1 MALTRL
7 TKITGP
13 GIKTDTNWVGN
24 NANYSGIVTATSFV
38 GSGASLT
45 GIDATAVKDSS
56 GNVKIQAEASGAVYT
71 GIHTFTTL
79 KSTSADFSG
88 NVTIGG
94 TLTYEDV
101 TNIDSVGLVTAR
113 DGIFIPDN
121 KKLELGNTT
130 SSPDFEI
137 SHNTSGYNE
146 IQSNNGNIRIRN
158 YDTSGPGK
166 SLYVQSEIVQLRS
179 HTNNHTMIDA
189 RAGAQVDLYYNNE
202 KKLETSAKGIQVG
215 TGVTI
220 ETNGQANLAGIVTT
234 GEGIFVP
241 NSKEIKIGGSYAS
254 PNLRI
259 FSNGVHQYIRESGA
273 GNLFVSTNSLNV
285 LNAVTSE
292 TLLKANQGS
301 SGYVKLYQNNQ
312 VKLETTSTGTVVTG
326 ILTATGRVGVGTN
339 TTTERNALTGLK
351 AGHLIMNATTD
362 LLEYYNGTSWT
373 PIDTPPSVSSV
384 NNTNITETQIAAG
397 FDLVI
402 TGSNFKTGATVTF
415 IGNDGTEHISPTT
428 TVNTT
433 TQITARVHG
442 SVSNANEPYDVKVT
456 NASGLSGILEDAF
469 NINAKPVWTTA
480 SGTLATIK
488 DNATGIHTT
497 VAASDPE
504 GDTVTYSGTVGG
516 GMSLNSTTGAIS
528 GDPTDVNSNTTVS
541 FTLNATSSGSNVTAR
556 NFNIIVQPGP
566 ILDSLEVWFDP
577 RNFSSLANNSTASS
591 NSASNTN
598 ATWTLTTDGAAGFVS
613 GTNSQ
618 AIECTSGSRVQFHT
632 KGQDIT
638 AFDNINNFTF
648 EFWVYVGSTSTPT
661 WAFLGG
667 KSNFWGANEAGIYV
681 HSNGN
686 TFGFHTANT
695 YGVEVSFP
703 SVGWHHIVGVR
714 NLSDANCR
722 KIYIDNS
729 VVAEDNGGDNDAN
742 HTLNNDNAM
751 TIGGD
756 CPAPNSN
763 NFNTPGYPLP
773 STWKFGHTRFYTK
786 ALSATEITKNWNA
799 EKAIYGL

>member
-1 MALTRL
+1 MSKIKLTGSNSGYVEIASAADAGNLTLTLPTSGTALLSNTGNVF
-7 TKITGP
+7 TGITTFTGVN
-13 GIKTDTNWVGN
+13 ITDDITFN
-24 NANYSGIVTATSFV
+24 
-38 GSGASLT
+38 GASYNVVWDKSDNQLEFGANAKLSFGASSDMQLYHDGNHSYIADAGT
-45 GIDATAVKDSS
+45 GNLRLRS
-56 GNVKIQAEASGAVYT
+56 
-71 GIHTFTTL
+71 
-79 KSTSADFSG
+79 
-88 NVTIGG
+88 G
-94 TLTYEDV
+94 TL
-101 TNIDSVGLVTAR
+101 
-113 DGIFIPDN
+113 
-121 KKLELGNTT
+121 
-130 SSPDFEI
+130 
-137 SHNTSGYNE
+137 E
-146 IQSNNGNIRIRN
+146 IQ
-158 YDTSGPGK
+158 
-166 SLYVQSEIVQLRS
+166 
-179 HTNNHTMIDA
+179 
-189 RAGAQVDLYYNNE
+189 
-202 KKLETSAKGIQVG
+202 
-215 TGVTI
+215 
-220 ETNGQANLAGIVTT
+220 NLAGSKTSAIFSSGGGQTLNFNNNTKFVTT
-234 GEGIFVP
+234 
-241 NSKEIKIGGSYAS
+241 N
-254 PNLRI
+254 
-259 FSNGVHQYIRESGA
+259 
-273 GNLFVSTNSLNV
+273 
-285 LNAVTSE
+285 
-292 TLLKANQGS
+292 
-301 SGYVKLYQNNQ
+301 
-312 VKLETTSTGTVVTG
+312 TGTIVTG
-326 ILTATGRVGVGTN
+326 IGTFTGRVGVGTN
-339 TTTERNALTGLK
+339 TTAERNSLPAPK
-351 AGHLIMNATTD
+351 AGHLIMNATTN
-362 LLEYYNGTSWT
+362 LLEYYNGSAWT
-373 PIDTPPSVSSV
+373 PIDTPPTVSAV
-384 NNTNITETQIAAG
+384 NNSNITETQIAAG

-415 IGNDGTEHISPTT
+415 VGNDGTEHISPTT

-456 NASGLSGILEDAF
+456 NSSGLSGILEDAF

-480 SGTLATIK
+480 SGTLVTIL
-488 DNATGIHTT
+488 DSATGIHTT

-528 GDPTDVNSNTTVS
+528 GDPTDVSSNTTVS

-566 ILDSLEVWFDP
+566 VTDSLEVWFDP

-613 GTNSQ
+613 GTNNQ

-648 EFWVYVGSTSTPT
+648 EFWVYVGSTSTPS

-667 KSNFWGANEAGIYV
+667 KSNFWGQNEAGIYV

-686 TFGFHTANT
+686 TFGFHTNNT
-695 YGVEVSFP
+695 YGVEVGFP

-729 VVAEDNGGDNDAN
+729 VVAEDNTGDNDAN
-742 HTLNNDNAM
+742 HTLNNDNAL
-751 TIGGD
+751 TIFGD
-756 CPAPNSN
+756 CPAQNSN

-773 STWKFGHTRFYTK
+773 STWKTGHTRFYTK